1 MPLNV
6 LQLSHFPRRPRIPQV
21 VKVGF
26 WALMAWGLVALLAY
40 SVSLA

>member
-21 VKVGF
+21 VKVLTFGLLA
-26 WALMAWGLVALLAY
+26 WALVIGLAWLA
-40 SVSLA
+40 